1 MAAPWNTSD
10 DGIEAAGNHLAN
22 ANLDAGEVL
31 VDAANE
37 GVNFW
42 DNVRGTNEGL
52 FSPFLGFTEIGQNIF
67 DSDFMQPR
75 TDPVT
80 TEEDL
85 RYYIDESH
93 NWQNRHLDDAGVSLT
108 YDEKLNRAPFEG
120 EINRE
125 DSAGFEGRTPLD
137 NRAPELDPTSTREAN
152 LLDNNN
158 YDTDVGLTNT
168 RERAAPTSTRGYED
182 PTMRGRLKH
191 ENYEDFATG
200 GNVDLELL
208 RNDPGYQFRLAEG
221 EKAIRRAANAG
232 SGARTGATFKA
243 LMGHGQGLASA
254 EYDAAYQR
262 AMQQYRTNRENR
274 FREQDDDFRLQNF
287 DRQSQM
293 RDQDNRFLTD
303 TFNRQSE
310 MRDQDNQFRT
320 DTFNRD
326 SQMRDQDNQ
335 FRSAEFDRQTDMRN
349 QDESFRTDDFNR
361 SSEIRDQDNAFRSAE
376 FDRQT
381 DIRNQDTQL
390 QDYLTNRDTEQINA
404 DRELQDFVT
413 NRQTF
418 QMNADMQLQDY
429 VTNRDTWQQNLNN
442 VNHQIDRAFQHA
454 GWAQSVLNVQ
464 NEQFQQ
470 QRQQFWG
477 NMAQWFVGVGQA
489 AAKDISQNIMATG
502 TMRTASRTAA
512 AEAAANAGIG
522 SASAHVNKEGA
533 IAGVGSQNASNN
545 LQVISGLV
553 GAVGSFMGWF

>member
-75 TDPVT
+75 TGPVT
-80 TEEDL
+80 TEDDL
-85 RYYIDESH
+85 RYYVDESTD
-93 NWQNRHLDDAGVSLT
+93 WQNRHLDDAGVSLT
-108 YDEKLNRAPFEG
+108 YDEELNRAPFEG
-120 EINRE
+120 EINRG

-137 NRAPELDPTSTREAN
+137 NKAP
-152 LLDNNN
+152 
-158 YDTDVGLTNT
+158 DVGSTNT

-335 FRSAEFDRQTDMRN
+335 FRSAEFDRQTD
-349 QDESFRTDDFNR
+349 
-361 SSEIRDQDNAFRSAE
+361 
-376 FDRQT
+376 
-381 DIRNQDTQL
+381 IRNQDTQL

-418 QMNADMQLQDY
+418 QMNSEMQLQDY

-442 VNHQIDRAFQHA
+442 VNHQVDRAFQHA

-489 AAKDISQNIMATG
+489 AAKDIAQNNMATG